1 MAYSVFLTVGLFGIV
16 GIAGDALGRVVAGD
30 KASLGTGWK
39 DIDSSVMD
47 DVRGAEGA
55 EAESGV
61 VVMEAVEAVCVGT
74 GRPPRCFQDIQNPIP
89 SAMRRIDATINGAAF
104 FFFFGCA
111 GSASVPLG
119 AAFFFRGFR
128 VSAGERFFRVGDG
141 ESGRV

>member
-47 DVRGAEGA
+47 DIRGAEGA

-61 VVMEAVEAVCVGT
+61 VVMEAVCVGT

-104 FFFFGCA
+104 FFFFGGA
-111 GSASVPLG
+111 GFAFVLLGSV
-119 AAFFFRGFR
+119 FFFRGFL
-128 VSAGERFFRVGDG
+128 VSDGERFFRVGDG
-141 ESGRV
+141 ELGWV